1 MTPSLL
7 KAIESFT
14 DPELELDQLDEA
26 LRTVHPD
33 NIGSSEIQA
42 LFGIFERFPDHD
54 GFGVFWSI
62 VHLLEASKD
71 HELDLIA
78 SVKRKPVHFNLLMV
92 NRLLNAEILEINGE
106 SLLAL
111 LTSVSSHPAAS
122 DTAKTDAR
130 GFLEYQM
137 QQGRTK
143 V

>member
-14 DPELELDQLDEA
+14 DPELDLDQLDEA

-33 NIGSSEIQA
+33 DIGSSEIQA
-42 LFGIFERFPDHD
+42 LFGIFEQFPDHD

-62 VHLLEASKD
+62 VHLLEACKD
-71 HELDLIA
+71 HKPDLIA

-92 NRLLNAEILEINGE
+92 NRLLNAEILEINGQ

-122 DTAKTDAR
+122 DTAKTDAQ